1 MSPVPSV
8 PSLARARPEAPAQP
22 GHEEGRAAR
31 PAGPALDFETVY
43 EAHFDFVWRSMGR
56 LGVDPSAVEDAA
68 QDVFVI
74 AHRRLAEFEGRSS
87 VKTWLFGIALRVAG
101 DHRRAARRKRSQ
113 GFVPEA
119 DADTDAVPD
128 TEAPSPL
135 DAATRTEAVA
145 RLQAILGELDEDR
158 RAVFILAE
166 LEQMSAP
173 EIAEAVG
180 ANLNT
185 VYTRLRAARREF
197 NEAVAR
203 HAARDAWRQR

>member
-1 MSPVPSV
+1 MSAVPSQR
-8 PSLARARPEAPAQP
+8 SLA
-22 GHEEGRAAR
+22 
-31 PAGPALDFETVY
+31 PAGTPGAESSPPEPLDFEVVY
-43 EAHFDFVWRSMGR
+43 QEHFDFVWRSLGR
-56 LGVDPSAVEDAA
+56 LGVDPSYVEDAA

-87 VKTWLFGIALRVAG
+87 VKTWLFGIALRVAS
-101 DHRRAARRKRSQ
+101 DFRRAARRKRSH
-113 GFVPEA
+113 GIVPEA
-119 DADTDAVPD
+119 DADTTAVTDAD
-128 TEAPSPL
+128 APSPL
-135 DAATRTEAVA
+135 DMAARGEAVA

>member
-1 MSPVPSV
+1 MSAVPSQ
-8 PSLARARPEAPAQP
+8 PSLAPARPEARTRPPA
-22 GHEEGRAAR
+22 E
-31 PAGPALDFETVY
+31 LDFEAAY
-43 EAHFDFVWRSMGR
+43 EAHFDFVWRSMSR

-87 VKTWLFGIALRVAG
+87 LKTWLFGIALRVAH
-101 DHRRAARRKRSQ
+101 DHRRAARRKRGQ
-113 GFVPEA
+113 GFIPEA
-119 DADTDAVPD
+119 EADTASVAD
-128 TEAPSPL
+128 TAAPSPL
-135 DAATRTEAVA
+135 ESAARAEAVL
-145 RLQAILGELDEDR
+145 RLEAILGELDDEK

-180 ANLNT
+180 ANINT

-203 HAARDAWRQR
+203 YAARDAWRQR

>member
-1 MSPVPSV
+1 MSAVSSEPS
-8 PSLARARPEAPAQP
+8 RARVRPELPVTSPRDPPA
-22 GHEEGRAAR
+22 RSR
-31 PAGPALDFETVY
+31 PQLDFEAVY
-43 EAHFDFVWRSMGR
+43 EDCFDFVWRSMGR

-74 AHRRLAEFEGRSS
+74 AHRRLADFEGRSS
-87 VKTWLFGIALRVAG
+87 VKTWLFGIALRVAH

-119 DADTDAVPD
+119 EADTAAVAD
-128 TEAPSPL
+128 TTAPSPL
-135 DAATRTEAVA
+135 ESATRAEAVE
-145 RLQAILGELDEDR
+145 RLQTILGELPEDR

-185 VYTRLRAARREF
+185 VYTRLRTARREF

-203 HAARDAWRQR
+203 HAARDGWRQP

>member
-1 MSPVPSV
+1 MSSV
-8 PSLARARPEAPAQP
+8 PSEPLLARVRSERPE
-22 GHEEGRAAR
+22 RSTR
-31 PAGPALDFETVY
+31 PERSEPRPREALEFEAVY

-74 AHRRLAEFEGRSS
+74 AHRRLADFEGRSS
-87 VKTWLFGIALRVAG
+87 VKTWLFGIALRVAH

-113 GFVPEA
+113 GFVPEGEV
-119 DADTDAVPD
+119 DTAAVVD
-128 TEAPSPL
+128 TLAPSPL
-135 DAATRTEAVA
+135 ESATRAEAVE
-145 RLQAILGELDEDR
+145 RLQVILGEMDDDR

-180 ANLNT
+180 APLNT

-203 HAARDAWRQR
+203 YAARDGWRSR

>member
-1 MSPVPSV
+1 MSVVPSE
-8 PSLARARPEAPAQP
+8 PSLARARQGAQAQVP
-22 GHEEGRAAR
+22 
-31 PAGPALDFETVY
+31 PALDFETVY
-43 EAHFDFVWRSMGR
+43 EEHFDFVWRSMGR

-87 VKTWLFGIALRVAG
+87 VKTWLFGVALRVAH

-113 GFVPEA
+113 GFIPEA
-119 DADTDAVPD
+119 DTDSIADTA
-128 TEAPSPL
+128 APSPL
-135 DAATRTEAVA
+135 DSATRAEAVE
-145 RLQAILGELDEDR
+145 RLKAILGELDEDR

-185 VYTRLRAARREF
+185 VYTRLRAARRAF

-203 HAARDAWRQR
+203 HAARDAWRQP

>member
-1 MSPVPSV
+1 VPVP
-8 PSLARARPEAPAQP
+8 APP
-22 GHEEGRAAR
+22 
-31 PAGPALDFETVY
+31 DFEAIY
-43 EAHFDFVWRSMGR
+43 HDHFDFVWRSMGR

-74 AHRRLAEFEGRSS
+74 AHRRLASFEGRSS
-87 VKTWLFGIALRVAG
+87 VKTWLFGIALRVAR
-101 DHRRAARRKRSQ
+101 DFRRAARRKRSQ
-113 GFVPEA
+113 GFVPEGQA
-119 DADTDAVPD
+119 DTSTVPDAD
-128 TEAPSPL
+128 APSPL
-135 DAATRTEAVA
+135 DAASRGEAVE
-145 RLQAILGELDEDR
+145 RLRAILAELDEDR

-203 HAARDAWRQR
+203 HAARDGWRQR

>member
-1 MSPVPSV
+1 MSAE
-8 PSLARARPEAPAQP
+8 PSLARARPEAPAQ
-22 GHEEGRAAR
+22 A
-31 PAGPALDFETVY
+31 PAALDFEAAY

-74 AHRRLAEFEGRSS
+74 AHRRLADFEGRSS
-87 VKTWLFGIALRVAG
+87 VKTWLFGIALRVAH

-119 DADTDAVPD
+119 EADPTQVADAA
-128 TEAPSPL
+128 APSPL
-135 DAATRTEAVA
+135 ESAARAEAVE
-145 RLQAILGELDEDR
+145 RLQAILGELDEDW

-203 HAARDAWRQR
+203 HAARDAWRER

>member
-1 MSPVPSV
+1 MSAVSSAQP
-8 PSLARARPEAPAQP
+8 LLRARPEAPAP
-22 GHEEGRAAR
+22 PR
-31 PAGPALDFETVY
+31 PALDFDAIY
-43 EAHFDFVWRSMGR
+43 EECFDFVWRSMGR

-74 AHRRLAEFEGRSS
+74 AHRRLPEFEGRSS
-87 VKTWLFGIALRVAG
+87 VKTWLFGIALRVAA
-101 DHRRAARRKRSQ
+101 DHRRAARRKRSH
-113 GFVPEA
+113 GLVPEA
-119 DADTDAVPD
+119 EGDADAVADAD
-128 TEAPSPL
+128 APSPL
-135 DAATRTEAVA
+135 DAAARNEAVE
-145 RLQAILGELDEDR
+145 RLTAILGELDEER

>member
-1 MSPVPSV
+1 MSAVI
-8 PSLARARPEAPAQP
+8 SLRSLSRRPPPGGEAAPPAL
-22 GHEEGRAAR
+22 
-31 PAGPALDFETVY
+31 AGPPPFETVY
-43 EAHFDFVWRSMGR
+43 EEHFDFVWRSLAR

-74 AHRRLAEFEGRSS
+74 AHRRIAEFESRSS
-87 VKTWLFGIALRVAG
+87 VKTWLFGIALRVAS
-101 DHRRAARRKRSQ
+101 DYRRAARRKRSH
-113 GFVPEA
+113 GLVPEGE
-119 DADTDAVPD
+119 ADTAAVPD
-128 TEAPSPL
+128 EGAPSPL
-135 DAATRTEAVA
+135 EVAARGEAVA
-145 RLQAILGELDEDR
+145 RLQAILD
-158 RAVFILAE
+158 E
-166 LEQMSAP
+166 LEQMTAP